1 MRGVKKEG
9 ISLEIFVHFVDY
21 IILLLYGKMI
31 FNCFQNFN
39 HERWVRW
46 IIGGLV
52 LCMSKGFQWFLWLM
66 YLQLP
71 FLTLKTSSSILIVGR
86 IVVGVINFF
95 WVFFFQEVGV
105 IFNFFFFDKEVGVI
119 IFERNYIIEITFVL
133 FLTNQFYYI

>member
-1 MRGVKKEG
+1 
-9 ISLEIFVHFVDY
+9 
-21 IILLLYGKMI
+21 
-31 FNCFQNFN
+31 
-39 HERWVRW
+39 
-46 IIGGLV
+46 
-52 LCMSKGFQWFLWLM
+52 M